1 MGAVYEKFIF
11 RLLPTLINASLTRIV
26 RLVKI
31 NMVEYLVTMNFY
43 RYCLELAKTLNSLN
57 FFLSSLDANFSS
69 MLLLNPYLNK
79 SSWFIEM

>member
-31 NMVEYLVTMNFY
+31 NMVEYLVT
-43 RYCLELAKTLNSLN
+43 RI
-57 FFLSSLDANFSS
+57 
-69 MLLLNPYLNK
+69 
-79 SSWFIEM
+79 FIDTV